1 MAKNSGYRSQK
12 LAPASFKQGSGIRK
26 KAGKKQGGYISFS
39 LQPSAS
45 HLSGLILISACL
57 MGISCRHDGTNAL
70 RKDVIK
76 RYPNE
81 ILIPVCPEQLGGLPT
96 PRPQAEIASAPSLN
110 SPDFVTPSLSKR
122 GSGGVVID
130 INGRDVTKEF
140 TNGAYEVL
148 KIVKFLNIKKAV
160 LKEKSPSCGV
170 KFIYR
175 NAKLVNDHGITT
187 RLLEENGVETEGV
200 E

>member
-12 LAPASFKQGSGIRK
+12 SEIRK
-26 KAGKKQGGYISFS
+26 KVGKKQGRYISFS

-45 HLSGLILISACL
+45 RLSGPILISACL
-57 MGISCRHDGTNAL
+57 MGINCRHDGTNAL
-70 RKDVIK
+70 RKDLIK
-76 RYPNE
+76 RYSNK

-96 PRPQAEIASAPSLN
+96 PRPQAEITLP
-110 SPDFVTPSLSKR
+110 TPSLIKR
-122 GSGGVVID
+122 GKGGVKVLD
-130 INGRDVTKEF
+130 INSRDVTKEF

-148 KIVKFLNIKKAV
+148 KITKLFNIRKAL

-170 KFIYR
+170 KFVYR
-175 NAKLVNDHGITT
+175 DAKLVNGNGITT

>member
-26 KAGKKQGGYISFS
+26 KVGKKQGGYISFS
-39 LQPSAS
+39 LQPSTS
-45 HLSGLILISACL
+45 HLSGPILISACL
-57 MGISCRHDGTNAL
+57 MGINCRHDGTNAR
-70 RKDVIK
+70 RKDLIK
-76 RYPNE
+76 RYLNKV
-81 ILIPVCPEQLGGLPT
+81 LIPACPEQLGGLPT
-96 PRPQAEIASAPSLN
+96 PRPQAEKYN
-110 SPDFVTPSLSKR
+110 SR
-122 GSGGVVID
+122 VID

-148 KIVKFLNIKKAV
+148 KIAKLFNIKKAL

-175 NAKLVNDHGITT
+175 DAKLVNDHGITT